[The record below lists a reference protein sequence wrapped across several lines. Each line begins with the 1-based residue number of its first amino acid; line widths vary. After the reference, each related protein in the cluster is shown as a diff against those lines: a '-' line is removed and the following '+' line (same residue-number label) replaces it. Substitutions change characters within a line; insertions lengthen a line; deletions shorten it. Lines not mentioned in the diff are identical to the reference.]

1 MLLDHVGIDYS
12 SRPAK
17 QNAYCGNQT
26 AFDVYSSS
34 LFEMYVSFLAIP
46 VFVREKRGFKA
57 RFEAVA
63 DFPDLTPDTG
73 ICTVLVTYSVS
84 LIIP

>member
-26 AFDVYSSS
+26 ASDVYSSS
-34 LFEMYVSFLAIP
+34 LFEIYFSFLAIP
-46 VFVREKRGFKA
+46 VGVRGKRGF
-57 RFEAVA
+57 
-63 DFPDLTPDTG
+63 
-73 ICTVLVTYSVS
+73 
-84 LIIP
+84 